1 MAYELV
7 KEYLYVRIPMRLCCA
22 KDMCG
27 YHIGCR
33 ETSDANISIHILI
46 LYVDVDVVAN
56 GNLLV
61 GDYD

>member
-1 MAYELV
+1 MWLV
-7 KEYLYVRIPMRLCCA
+7 KEYLYVRIPMRLCSA

-33 ETSDANISIHILI
+33 EASDTNISIDILV
-46 LYVDVDVVAN
+46 LYADIDVVAN

>member
-1 MAYELV
+1 MWLV
-7 KEYLYVRIPMRLCCA
+7 KEYLYVCIPKGLCCA

-27 YHIGCR
+27 YHIWCM
-33 ETSDANISIHILI
+33 EASDTNISIDILM
-46 LYVDVDVVAN
+46 LYAAIDAVAN

>member
-7 KEYLYVRIPMRLCCA
+7 KEYLYVCIPMRLCCA

-27 YHIGCR
+27 YHIWCM
-33 ETSDANISIHILI
+33 EASDTNISIDILM
-46 LYVDVDVVAN
+46 LYVDIDAVAN

>member
-1 MAYELV
+1 MACKGIFV
-7 KEYLYVRIPMRLCCA
+7 SIPMRLCSA

-33 ETSDANISIHILI
+33 EASDTNISIDILM
-46 LYVDVDVVAN
+46 LYADIDAVAN

>member
-7 KEYLYVRIPMRLCCA
+7 KEYVYVRIPMRLCSA

-27 YHIGCR
+27 YHIWCM
-33 ETSDANISIHILI
+33 EASDTNISIDILM
-46 LYVDVDVVAN
+46 LYAAIDAVAN